1 MLDRYRA
8 PRRAV
13 VVPERD
19 PNGPVVLTNLLR
31 LQSNPFL
38 EMWWDATRAAGARVE
53 RLSWRALRRCAI
65 GDARFWIHLHF
76 PERYATDRRLPRAML
91 QVLHLIAQLA
101 VVRWMRGG
109 VITTIHNARS
119 HEAHRPFLE
128 AIVWRA
134 VVRATT
140 DVHLL
145 SAAGAS
151 EVLADHPRLRDARR
165 HVIPHGHYLPVLGEL
180 ADRAAARE
188 QLGLAGASR
197 VFVLYG
203 RLRPYKGADELL
215 RAFGGL
221 RDGGARL
228 VLAGAIPDADYA
240 AKLRHAAAA
249 DPRVRLIPRHVGDR
263 ELQTLIRASDAVL
276 LPYRRILNSG
286 SALLALSAGRRVVLP
301 HTPTFEQLGAAV
313 GAGWVALLDGEVTTE
328 DLERIEPAAEPAVA
342 PDLDWCNWSVV
353 SAGIQDL
360 LAHGDARGV
369 VVERAHAS

>member
-53 RLSWRALRRCAI
+53 RLGWRALRRCAV
-65 GDARFWIHLHF
+65 GDGRFWIHLHF
-76 PERYATDRRLPRAML
+76 PERYATDRRLPRALL

-101 VVRWMRGG
+101 LTRWMGGG

-119 HEAHRPFLE
+119 HEARRPFLE
-128 AIVWRA
+128 AIVWSA

-165 HVIPHGHYLPVLGEL
+165 HVIPHGHYRPVLGEL
-180 ADRAAARE
+180 ADRSAAESRCTSVVARTTAL
-188 QLGLAGASR
+188 QTIASR
-197 VFVLYG
+197 RG
-203 RLRPYKGADELL
+203 R
-215 RAFGGL
+215 
-221 RDGGARL
+221 
-228 VLAGAIPDADYA
+228 
-240 AKLRHAAAA
+240 
-249 DPRVRLIPRHVGDR
+249 
-263 ELQTLIRASDAVL
+263 RASCERALWIVVMT
-276 LPYRRILNSG
+276 PPPIHRV
-286 SALLALSAGRRVVLP
+286 SASCAMRWSTRSSARGRRRS
-301 HTPTFEQLGAAV
+301 
-313 GAGWVALLDGEVTTE
+313 VA
-328 DLERIEPAAEPAVA
+328 
-342 PDLDWCNWSVV
+342 
-353 SAGIQDL
+353 
-360 LAHGDARGV
+360 
-369 VVERAHAS
+369 